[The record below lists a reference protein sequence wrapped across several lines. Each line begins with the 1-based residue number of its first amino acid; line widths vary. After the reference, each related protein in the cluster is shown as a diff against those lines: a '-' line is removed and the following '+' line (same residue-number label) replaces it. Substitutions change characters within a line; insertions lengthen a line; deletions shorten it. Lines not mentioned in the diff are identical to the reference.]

1 MSKFFKL
8 ISVIILSLLTIT
20 CDSGSDGG
28 GGGGDGFGS
37 GGGSNS
43 GSNSG
48 FSNDASNNVTGA
60 DNEVVCTVKVDSRSF
75 DEDAFISAI
84 ADEVGCTVDDIQVTN
99 VEETNLVAYIA
110 FIFISDNAN
119 DLLEEI
125 QTQLADGTVGDGEF
139 EAMMIIAN
147 MGDDIA
153 CTLGEDCADICGGDA
168 MEDACGECNGDSSSC
183 GLDSYVGLYQ
193 LQKMTIY
200 NDGDSDTGECSGSIE
215 EEFEGPIFDLN
226 ETYDDCEGE
235 CPYYGCEYG
244 TFEEELR
251 EYVEIK
257 ANGEYNYFRFND
269 NSIDEHTYCWGYC
282 NNEEN
287 PDSDDDGVIC
297 NCYVFEDDER
307 EFSLTTGTWSV
318 SDEGIM
324 SVNIHTESE
333 WEWGTT
339 SNGGTCWDD
348 DDPTVIESNGCME
361 TYEHHNDGNYGYDYD
376 YYDYYD
382 DHDHDDDYDY
392 YDYYGYNGYNENP
405 FTFFEKTLYG
415 FNIHD
420 IDYDNEY
427 NETEV
432 EECDKLEFTVITTW
446 PTISGCTDPFANNY
460 LPIAT
465 VDDGSCNAECENRP
479 RENDRGHNNSRKKHR
494 FSSFR

>member
-153 CTLGEDCADICGGDA
+153 CTLGEDCSEPPVCGGDA
-168 MEDACGECNGDSSSC
+168 IVDACGECNGDSSSC
-183 GLDSYVGLYQ
+183 DLDSYIGLYQ
-193 LQKMTIY
+193 LQKRTLH
-200 NDGDSDTGECSGSIE
+200 NDINSDTEYCSGPVE
-215 EEFEGPIFDLN
+215 DELEGPVFDYSGSYSTDTN
-226 ETYDDCEGE
+226 CDDCECDFGE
-235 CPYYGCEYG
+235 WQTEIS
-244 TFEEELR
+244 
-251 EYVEIK
+251 EYVELK
-257 ANGEYNYFRFND
+257 SNGEYMRFIIWDNQFSEETGCWGTCDNGD
-269 NSIDEHTYCWGYC
+269 NSSKCHCSYYSGYDYDIDLE
-282 NNEEN
+282 
-287 PDSDDDGVIC
+287 DG
-297 NCYVFEDDER
+297 R
-307 EFSLTTGTWSV
+307 WSV
-318 SDEGIM
+318 SDEGVM
-324 SVNIHTESE
+324 LIHPENGVE
-333 WEWGTT
+333 WEWENQSHEDTCDG
-339 SNGGTCWDD
+339 NGE
-348 DDPTVIESNGCME
+348 VIAVSNGCMNIWG
-361 TYEHHNDGNYGYDYD
+361 HYDW
-376 YYDYYD
+376 
-382 DHDHDDDYDY
+382 DDDEPYW
-392 YDYYGYNGYNENP
+392 EP
-405 FTFFEKTLYG
+405 IEFFEKTLYG
-415 FNIHD
+415 FYIHD
-420 IDYDNEY
+420 IIYNYDSYQEPSEIEGCIRHQY
-427 NETEV
+427 NEIS
-432 EECDKLEFTVITTW
+432 DY

-465 VDDGSCNAECENRP
+465 IDDGSCNAECEDRP
-479 RENDRGHNNSRKKHR
+479 RGNDRERNNPREKY
-494 FSSFR
+494 SFPSFK